1 MECTDCTYEPPPDG
15 DFVECTD
22 CTYEAPPDGEYFDCT
37 DCTFE
42 APPDG
47 EFFFE
52 PPPDGEFYDKPP
64 EGEFYFE
71 PLPGDYIEGDFPDGS
86 ASPSFEG
93 TFFFDEHGDFVFDG
107 VPTFDGEFAPDG
119 PDFGKEDYFPDGEFY
134 NFFNPGDFAPDLF
147 VDTFRPDEFKGDF
160 GDFFLG
166 GDFQPGEFDTLFNP
180 DEFRPDEFGSFFTF
194 EDFKP
199 GDFGEFATVG
209 DSYVDFG
216 DHFEQFWGDRSDEAQ
231 YASQFFA
238 DFDPGEFG
246 FVPPEDLLSELQ
258 NLDYQGFQ
266 GLDSDFV
273 VNLFKDGLAGAEF
286 DLNGDQWAGAFSKF
300 DVEDIRG
307 FDQDFIGGAVHD
319 FAPEDFLGLPGDQ
332 AFALFESA
340 FFGGSFD
347 GGPPPDFDPSD
358 FEGKLDEFGDQL
370 GGFLGA
376 FNQEHYEQIEDGQ
389 LVDIFSRIDFAAPDF
404 DRNVLGGDDL
414 GGIFGALDSESF
426 ADLSG
431 QQILDAIGGLEAK
444 EFGGWDPTAAFN
456 VFDNIE
462 FGQLVDLESLDGLV
476 GAFGFEEYQNIEGGK
491 LVDLIGSFAF
501 GGPDFDLSASPLD
514 GADIAGLIGSLDGEH
529 LGELGGDGI
538 LDAIQYLEDKDL
550 GLWNSGAA
558 FDIFATIGFEE
569 AKGLDQFEG
578 IVGNFGTDQIE
589 QLGDQLTELLGE
601 LDFQNNG
608 EILQGF
614 SFGTLGVLSLE
625 DFQGLGAQQLVDLA
639 NTTGGDGIVGLDPGQ
654 IQNLIGNIQT
664 DSFGDFDPSVVGGL
678 FAGLDSDQ
686 IGGFDHE
693 TLEAALEAVG
703 ANLLGGLG
711 DFDGIAGA
719 STAFDELANLA
730 GFAEGL
736 EQDGSSVIQDGAFD
750 IFSGNLFGSN

>member
-1 MECTDCTYEPPPDG
+1 M
-15 DFVECTD
+15 
-22 CTYEAPPDGEYFDCT
+22 
-37 DCTFE
+37 
-42 APPDG
+42 
-47 EFFFE
+47 
-52 PPPDGEFYDKPP
+52 
-64 EGEFYFE
+64 
-71 PLPGDYIEGDFPDGS
+71 
-86 ASPSFEG
+86 
-93 TFFFDEHGDFVFDG
+93 
-107 VPTFDGEFAPDG
+107 
-119 PDFGKEDYFPDGEFY
+119 
-134 NFFNPGDFAPDLF
+134 
-147 VDTFRPDEFKGDF
+147 
-160 GDFFLG
+160 
-166 GDFQPGEFDTLFNP
+166 
-180 DEFRPDEFGSFFTF
+180 
-194 EDFKP
+194 
-199 GDFGEFATVG
+199 
-209 DSYVDFG
+209 
-216 DHFEQFWGDRSDEAQ
+216 
-231 YASQFFA
+231 
-238 DFDPGEFG
+238 
-246 FVPPEDLLSELQ
+246 
-258 NLDYQGFQ
+258 
-266 GLDSDFV
+266 
-273 VNLFKDGLAGAEF
+273 
-286 DLNGDQWAGAFSKF
+286 
-300 DVEDIRG
+300 
-307 FDQDFIGGAVHD
+307 
-319 FAPEDFLGLPGDQ
+319 
-332 AFALFESA
+332 
-340 FFGGSFD
+340 
-347 GGPPPDFDPSD
+347 
-358 FEGKLDEFGDQL
+358 
-370 GGFLGA
+370 
-376 FNQEHYEQIEDGQ
+376 
-389 LVDIFSRIDFAAPDF
+389 
-404 DRNVLGGDDL
+404 
-414 GGIFGALDSESF
+414 
-426 ADLSG
+426 
-431 QQILDAIGGLEAK
+431 
-444 EFGGWDPTAAFN
+444 
-456 VFDNIE
+456 
-462 FGQLVDLESLDGLV
+462 DLESLDGLV

-501 GGPDFDLSASPLD
+501 GGPDFDLSASALD

-558 FDIFATIGFEE
+558 FDILATIGFEE

-639 NTTGGDGIVGLDPGQ
+639 NTTGGDGIVVLDTGQ